1 MTPAAK
7 RPPRPRCAICGKRF
21 YDYDRTGVR
30 LCGARS
36 CRKEAFALGSV
47 PAARP
52 VSLMVQAF
60 EAKEIGEGRLTR
72 DVELFTRK
80 TGERRRRVD
89 PEVSALEKR
98 RNFEAWTERQSPE
111 YIKAMKSAANAKWR
125 ARKLLADPNYFNRQY
140 HRLRSDDTLRK
151 ARERSR
157 ERDRDPVVKARRK
170 ERTAAVHRFL
180 PIGGGPLCRCARCKA
195 LWFTGSDSAPA
206 AFSTDGR
213 TWTLE
218 AAPCSGARRTT

>member
-1 MTPAAK
+1 MTLAAK

-30 LCGARS
+30 LCGSRS

-52 VSLMVQAF
+52 ISVMAQSF
-60 EAKEIGEGRLTR
+60 EAREEEGKFTR
-72 DVELFTRK
+72 GAELFTRK
-80 TGERRRRVD
+80 TGKRRRQVD
-89 PEVSALEKR
+89 PEISALEKR

-111 YIKAMKSAANAKWR
+111 DIKAMKIAANAKWR
-125 ARKLLADPNYFNRQY
+125 ATKLVADPDYFNRQY
-140 HRLRSDDTLRK
+140 HRLRSEETLRK
-151 ARERSR
+151 ARERAR

-170 ERTAAVHRFL
+170 ERTMAVHRFL

-195 LWFTGSDSAPA
+195 LWFTGSASAPE
-206 AFSTDGR
+206 AFSKDGR